1 MSFGCVTLD
10 VIVEENESLTKGAS
24 ESTAACRCSYN
35 ALRKILLFFF
45 FHETGLCCSTLRNFW
60 SGSLWL
66 GFVGMFK

>member
-45 FHETGLCCSTLRNFW
+45 TKLVCVATP
-60 SGSLWL
+60 
-66 GFVGMFK
+66 

>member
-24 ESTAACRCSYN
+24 VSTAACRYSYN
-35 ALRKILLFFF
+35 TLRKILFF

>member
-45 FHETGLCCSTLRNFW
+45 FFTKLVC
-60 SGSLWL
+60 
-66 GFVGMFK
+66 VAAP